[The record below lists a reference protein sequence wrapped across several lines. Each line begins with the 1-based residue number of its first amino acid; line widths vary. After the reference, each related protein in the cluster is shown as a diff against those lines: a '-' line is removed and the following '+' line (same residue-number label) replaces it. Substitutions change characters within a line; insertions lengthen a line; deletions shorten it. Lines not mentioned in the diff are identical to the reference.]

1 MPLPTVAAD
10 ADEATEGERVIL
22 VAVLAGCSE
31 SLSDDVTPKLY
42 LLLLKKIRKSRCPFV
57 HFSDPPFI
65 MLKLIRKLT
74 SMLVLLRQRIFP
86 IKSTMYTGGL
96 YLVAAVDEEFGCLG
110 GARVED
116 EAPP

>member
-42 LLLLKKIRKSRCPFV
+42 LLLLKKISKSRRLFA
-57 HFSDPPFI
+57 HFSGPLYI

-96 YLVAAVDEEFGCLG
+96 YLVAAVDEGFGCLG

>member
-42 LLLLKKIRKSRCPFV
+42 LLLLKKISKSRCLFA
-57 HFSDPPFI
+57 HFSDPPPLYHAEI
-65 MLKLIRKLT
+65 DQKADIYAYTIAAKN
-74 SMLVLLRQRIFP
+74 FP
-86 IKSTMYTGGL
+86 H
-96 YLVAAVDEEFGCLG
+96 
-110 GARVED
+110 
-116 EAPP
+116 